1 MNKRK
6 TSAGWNLRAV
16 MALLILA
23 AFLTSACGQKG
34 QTEQVQETETGE
46 AAEEAAEGEVTAP
59 EEGDT
64 AAKETTEQEL
74 LSGELPPWVLYES
87 EKWTVTLNDALDPD
101 DLNARLL
108 LTVDNRCDYN
118 LNVEITEIVINE
130 TYRSDEYE
138 YCSSDPHDTNTD
150 DLYGTNRWLSQF
162 SEEIGDLKTISLH
175 LVIEKRNPDSYYVLE
190 TVEQDC
196 TIVLPEG
203 YQTEMVFE
211 PIHSMKADRQ
221 LLYEDED
228 KQIELCSMG
237 KSPDDI
243 DLYAITGIV
252 RVWNKTDHSIPAQM
266 AGIRVNGFYI
276 DPYIYGGGTLAAGSE
291 RYMMFLCQEEDLE
304 LAGIQSINSVELL
317 LLTSEEENTGAYN
330 DAGGSWYSVA
340 LTQTGEI
347 AEDDSEDVLVYE
359 DEYVSVFF
367 RDAWLEWHNVDYTD
381 PYGYYHW
388 ILVVNNKSS
397 ENLEFTLQD
406 LLLDGI
412 PEDDVEWGDGLWPH
426 NTDIGAGSR
435 AVVHLQM
442 RTSVKGYVPE
452 LSFRVQNRT
461 LGGGSLLNYAQEPVV
476 IEGGQG
482 IR

>member
-64 AAKETTEQEL
+64 SAKETTEQEL

-175 LVIEKRNPDSYYVLE
+175 LVIEKN
-190 TVEQDC
+190 
-196 TIVLPEG
+196 I
-203 YQTEMVFE
+203 
-211 PIHSMKADRQ
+211 
-221 LLYEDED
+221 
-228 KQIELCSMG
+228 
-237 KSPDDI
+237 
-243 DLYAITGIV
+243 
-252 RVWNKTDHSIPAQM
+252 
-266 AGIRVNGFYI
+266 
-276 DPYIYGGGTLAAGSE
+276 
-291 RYMMFLCQEEDLE
+291 EEDLLRIAE
-304 LAGIQSINSVELL
+304 KEGVEL
-317 LLTSEEENTGAYN
+317 SDICY
-330 DAGGSWYSVA
+330 GSWCVSDETDTVKLRDRYIVSFTRLVND
-340 LTQTGEI
+340 I
-347 AEDDSEDVLVYE
+347 FDDSEYVNCAVLLRYWDVKEAKHIIRDIVSKHFKTGQLRFLVDQDTSHRGNLLQRFKAE
-359 DEYVSVFF
+359 KAMWCLFNDYV
-367 RDAWLEWHNVDYTD
+367 D
-381 PYGYYHW
+381 
-388 ILVVNNKSS
+388 SS
-397 ENLEFTLQD
+397 Q
-406 LLLDGI
+406 
-412 PEDDVEWGDGLWPH
+412 
-426 NTDIGAGSR
+426 
-435 AVVHLQM
+435 
-442 RTSVKGYVPE
+442 
-452 LSFRVQNRT
+452 
-461 LGGGSLLNYAQEPVV
+461 
-476 IEGGQG
+476 
-482 IR
+482 